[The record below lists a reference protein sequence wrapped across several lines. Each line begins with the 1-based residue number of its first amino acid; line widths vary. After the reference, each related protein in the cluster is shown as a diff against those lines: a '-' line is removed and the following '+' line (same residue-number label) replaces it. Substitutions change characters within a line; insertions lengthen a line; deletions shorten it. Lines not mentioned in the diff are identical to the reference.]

1 MKNFVRYKKVQK
13 YLLSFI
19 IPVSFLVIIMAYLK
33 IVPFGDTSVLM
44 WDAEYQYKDY
54 YGYLWDILHGNAS
67 VEYFSGKSLGGKMM
81 GLFCYYL
88 SSPLNLLLLFFEKG
102 SITIFLS
109 VITILKIGLCGLT
122 SQIYFSNRFGLS
134 LKYSIL
140 LSTLYALMEY
150 NVYYC
155 RNIMWLDG
163 VIMLP
168 IVLLGVYKL
177 ISEKKKNLLW
187 FSVTVVIMANWYT
200 GYMVCLMAGIYFMYE
215 ACLYFD
221 GALFADLK
229 NKLLLFGKFVM
240 TMLGG
245 VLSSMVILLPACM
258 SLIGGKATTVDSL
271 KITGKINFDL
281 FHFLRGFDISGSGYE
296 LSGAIPLIF
305 CGSLTLI
312 LSVYYFLNKGI
323 RCKERIITAVF
334 LLFLAASFCLHDL
347 ELLWTGF
354 VESFSFFYRFAFVFS
369 FAMLMVSAK
378 AIKCIEERGIEAKY
392 VRGSVAIIILF
403 GFCLYYDKSLVSDT
417 KIFILYLLVLVGII
431 AFSTSKNSMRNK
443 YCLLSICYIVT
454 ISELVYNTQ
463 LAFREYTSSDSMFS
477 NYVKDFEKVLA
488 TVEDDANGAF
498 YRLEKPYSY
507 LTNKEDNLR
516 VATCESALFGYNSI
530 EFYSS
535 TYDNPVDTFLMR
547 MGYSDWTSKQVRP
560 TETYWNSP
568 MLLPDSLLSVKYAVL
583 NKPGFGYGEIK
594 NVSTKP
600 FKTDVQ
606 IYKNEYAL
614 PLGYNVSMNA
624 LQDFEYGKNP
634 FENQEKLISS
644 FCGTDTNVYENLY
657 IRMIESNDHG
667 LEEYCIKTVCDGSVY
682 VYLNGADIHENYG
695 IDNCKLYVDGEF
707 VQNICM
713 RFRTNGVY
721 IGDFGAN
728 QEISIVIQ
736 RKTDLPEKHELY
748 AAQLNKER
756 FKNIIDIIKTDCS
769 STLNVQGNKISGSY
783 TTQEDALV
791 MVSLPYEESW
801 EAWIDGEKASIEK
814 VSGMFIGL
822 NVPEGTHDI
831 YMVYKCPG
839 LRMGF
844 CMSLLGI
851 GLFVVIS
858 LYEKRR
864 MHKQ

>member
-1 MKNFVRYKKVQK
+1 MNNFVRYKSAQK

-19 IPVSFLVIIMAYLK
+19 IPVSIIIIIMLYLK
-33 IVPFGDTSVLM
+33 IAPFGDTSVLM

-54 YGYLWDILHGNAS
+54 YGYLWDILHGNAC

-88 SSPLNLLLLFFEKG
+88 SSPLNLLLLFFEKE
-102 SITIFLS
+102 SITVFLS
-109 VITILKIGLCGLT
+109 VMTILKIGLCGLT
-122 SQIYFSNRFGLS
+122 SQIYFSHRFGLS

-187 FSVTVVIMANWYT
+187 LSVTLAIIANWYT
-200 GYMVCLMAGIYFMYE
+200 GYMVCLMAGIYFIYE

-221 GALFADLK
+221 GTLFAHIK

-271 KITGKINFDL
+271 KITGKINFGL

-296 LSGAIPLIF
+296 LSGATPLIF

-312 LSVYYFLNKGI
+312 LAVYYFLNKGI
-323 RCKERIITAVF
+323 KFKERIITAVF
-334 LLFLAASFCLHDL
+334 LLILSASFCLHDL

-369 FAMLMVSAK
+369 FAMLMVSAR
-378 AIKCIEERGIEAKY
+378 AIRYLEERGIEAKY
-392 VRGSVAIIILF
+392 VRSSIVIILLF
-403 GFCLYYDKSLVSDT
+403 GCCLYYDKKLVSDT
-417 KIFILYLLVLVGII
+417 KILIAYLLVFVGVI
-431 AFSTSKNSMRNK
+431 AFSTSKICMRSK
-443 YCLLSICYIVT
+443 CCLLSICYVVT
-454 ISELVYNTQ
+454 ISELAYNTQ
-463 LAFREYTSSDSMFS
+463 MAFREYTSSDSMFS
-477 NYVKDFEKVLA
+477 NYVESFEKVLK
-488 TVEDDANGAF
+488 TVDDDADGVF

-507 LTNKEDNLR
+507 LTNKEENLR
-516 VATCESALFGYNSI
+516 VATCESALFGYNSL

-535 TYDNPVDTFLMR
+535 TYDNPVDMFLMR

-583 NKPGFGYGEIK
+583 NKAGFGYDAIK
-594 NVSTKP
+594 NVPVKP
-600 FKTDVQ
+600 FTTDVQ

-614 PLGYNVSMNA
+614 PLGYNISKTA
-624 LQDFEYGKNP
+624 LQDLEYGENP
-634 FENQEKLISS
+634 FENQEKLINS
-644 FCGTDTNVYENLY
+644 FCGTDTNVYDNLD
-657 IRMIESNDHG
+657 IRLIESNDQG
-667 LEEYCIKTVCDGSVY
+667 SEEYCIKTICDGPVY
-682 VYLNGADIHENYG
+682 IYLNGADIHENYG
-695 IDNCKLYVDGEF
+695 IDNCKLYVNSKF
-707 VQNICM
+707 IQNICM

-728 QEISIVIQ
+728 QEISITIQ
-736 RKTDLPEKHELY
+736 RKTDLPKKHQLY
-748 AAQLNKER
+748 VAQLNKDR
-756 FKNIIDIIKTDCS
+756 FKDTIDLMQEDCS
-769 STLNVQGNKISGSY
+769 STLNVEGNKISGSY
-783 TTQEDALV
+783 TTQKDALV
-791 MVSLPYEESW
+791 LVSLPYEESW
-801 EAWIDGEKASIEK
+801 EARIDGEKVSIEK
-814 VSGMFIGL
+814 VSDMFIGL
-822 NVPEGTHDI
+822 HVPAGTHDI

-851 GLFVVIS
+851 GLFVAIS

-864 MHKQ
+864 VHKQ